1 MMPPSQ
7 QQVMI
12 DTSRNI
18 DDNNQQ
24 QQQQQQESNVV
35 HDDDQQQQQQQQQQ
49 QEEERQQRQ
58 QQQNQQQQQQR
69 RRGWRGAGAYEI
81 FDQNEENNTI
91 DGALDHSHYNDVHD
105 TQHYRRRQ
113 QWLQQNLQNIL
124 FNSPTCTPEGAGEGI
139 EYAWGVSKL
148 WYRNQDID

>member
-58 QQQNQQQQQQR
+58 QQQNQQQQQR
-69 RRGWRGAGAYEI
+69 RRGRHEGAYEI

>member
-24 QQQQQQESNVV
+24 QQSNVV
-35 HDDDQQQQQQQQQQ
+35 HDDQQQQQRRQQQQQ

-58 QQQNQQQQQQR
+58 QQNQQQQR
-69 RRGWRGAGAYEI
+69 RRRRRGWEGTYEI
-81 FDQNEENNTI
+81 FDRNEENNTN
-91 DGALDHSHYNDVHD
+91 DGALDPSHYNDAHD
-105 TQHYRRRQ
+105 TQHHRRRQ

-139 EYAWGVSKL
+139 EYEWGVSKL
-148 WYRNQDID
+148 WYRSQDID

>member
-1 MMPPSQ
+1 
-7 QQVMI
+7 MI

-58 QQQNQQQQQQR
+58 QQQNQQQQQQQ
-69 RRGWRGAGAYEI
+69 RRGWRGRHEGAYEI

-139 EYAWGVSKL
+139 EYAWGLSKL